1 MVVDDETFLQSVSC
15 FLQSVYWCK
24 RKCSYNHSL
33 QPGNTD
39 QEANSTDL
47 NASKQRYQQEISRLH
62 RLLTISLT
70 DIINKLRAYKD
81 KKPFTTETI
90 YLYLLYL
97 KGHTQ
102 N

>member
-1 MVVDDETFLQSVSC
+1 MVADDKTF
-15 FLQSVYWCK
+15 FLQSVYFYK
-24 RKCSYNHSL
+24 RKCSYNRSL
-33 QPGNTD
+33 HLGNFD

-47 NASKQRYQQEISRLH
+47 HVRKQRYQQEISRLN

-81 KKPFTTETI
+81 KKTFTTEIT

-97 KGHTQ
+97 KGHT
-102 N
+102 